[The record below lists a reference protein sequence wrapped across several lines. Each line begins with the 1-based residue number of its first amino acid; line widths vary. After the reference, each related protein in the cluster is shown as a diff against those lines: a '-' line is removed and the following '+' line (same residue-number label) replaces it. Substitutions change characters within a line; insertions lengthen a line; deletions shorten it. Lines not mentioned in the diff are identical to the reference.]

1 LLAASAILAAAV
13 IQPASSFAANPAP
26 DPELEELRAIE
37 DLRARFERDAGKV
50 RLVLL
55 LSPT

>member
-1 LLAASAILAAAV
+1 MLAAAAL
-13 IQPASSFAANPAP
+13 QPATTTAAYAASK
-26 DPELEELRAIE
+26 PELEELRSID
-37 DLRARFERDAGKV
+37 DLRSRFERDAGKV